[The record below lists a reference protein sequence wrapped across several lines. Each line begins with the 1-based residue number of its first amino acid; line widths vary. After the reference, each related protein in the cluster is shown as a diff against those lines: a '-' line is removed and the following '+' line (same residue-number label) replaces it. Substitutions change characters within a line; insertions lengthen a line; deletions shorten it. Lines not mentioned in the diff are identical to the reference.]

1 MRRNNSII
9 VNRQFT
15 KQILTDLKK
24 EESAR
29 FRLKSNIDSRDFVMM
44 LGIGNRVWE
53 NTHMMQSIEA
63 IEKFVYW
70 VKARRRNF
78 VLVIPFE
85 SNINSVAVKELS
97 NMLNIRIICPYDEE
111 TKLSAMAASDMA
123 ITYNGGMVNELGV
136 NLVPTIVTQNLD
148 HFEH

>member
-1 MRRNNSII
+1 
-9 VNRQFT
+9 
-15 KQILTDLKK
+15 
-24 EESAR
+24 
-29 FRLKSNIDSRDFVMM
+29 M